1 MPTGRPLTYA
11 PPGYRARLLATL
23 HRIAGTE
30 RGWQSEAG
38 RRLGVSAN
46 TVSMWE
52 TGDRMPSLTV
62 LVRIAREAGVNLHW
76 LVVGTGPIA
85 APGDARTAGGGA

>member
-1 MPTGRPLTYA
+1 MPVGRPLTYA

-23 HRIAGTE
+23 HRLADPSE
-30 RGWQSEAG
+30 RGWQAVVAG
-38 RRLGVSAN
+38 RLGVSN
-46 TVSMWE
+46 NIVSMWE

-62 LVRIAREAGVNLHW
+62 LVRISAESGVNLHR

-85 APGDARTAGGGA
+85 APDAGERT